1 MSQDLGG
8 AAPAWFTRAV
18 ACRPER
24 DSVDVDST
32 RIRYRA
38 WGDRGAPGLVL
49 VHGGGA
55 HSGWWDHIAP
65 QLGGHRVVA
74 PDLSGHGDSDRRPSY
89 DMAAWAREIAAVA
102 AAEELVRPVVVGHSM
117 GGRAAVAAAVEH
129 ADMIEA
135 VAYIDTPINRVD
147 REEDGHPQEGRPL
160 RVYPTVE
167 EAVERFRTLPPQET
181 LLPYVRDHIAR
192 GSLGPVEGGWSW
204 KFDSAVFRRPPTLQE
219 LLPRLTRPTA
229 FLRCEHGLV
238 TPAMEREMVRLVA
251 GPLPVVEIPEAGHH
265 PMLDQPLPLVA
276 ALRTLLALWRSGGA
290 CPRPVAGHAGSP

>member
-1 MSQDLGG
+1 MRPGDVET
-8 AAPAWFTRAV
+8 PAWFSRAV
-18 ACRPER
+18 ADRPQR
-24 DSVDVDST
+24 GVVDVDGV
-32 RIRYRA
+32 RIHYRA
-38 WGDRGAPGLVL
+38 WGQRDDPGLVL

-74 PDLSGHGDSDRRPSY
+74 LDLSGHGDSDRRPSY

-102 AAEELVRPVVVGHSM
+102 TAERLVRPVVVGHSM
-117 GGRAAVAAAVEH
+117 GGRAAVAAAVQY
-129 ADMIEA
+129 ANVVEA
-135 VAYIDTPINRVD
+135 VAYVDTPINRVD

-167 EAVERFRTLPPQET
+167 EAVQRFRTLPPQDT
-181 LLPYVRDHIAR
+181 LLPFVREHIAR
-192 GSLGPVEGGWSW
+192 ESLGPVEGGWSW

-219 LLPRLTRPTA
+219 LLPRLAGPAA

-238 TPAMEREMVRLVA
+238 TPSMVSEMVRLVPA
-251 GPLPVVEIPEAGHH
+251 PLPVIEIPDAGHH

-276 ALRTLLALWRSGGA
+276 TLRTLAALWR
-290 CPRPVAGHAGSP
+290 AGSGRADELVSASP